1 MIIFMLKSFDDRNL
15 RNGRIGEKIKPF
27 ALLIVVEDER

>member
-1 MIIFMLKSFDDRNL
+1 MIIFMLKSFDDRDL
-15 RNGRIGEKIKPF
+15 RNERIGEKIKPF